1 MKLIFSFLFMAAIAC
16 TKQDIESPQA
26 CGYVFDK
33 YFQNP
38 PGDTTLALR
47 TYWLRLVSSPT
58 IPVPPAPPN
67 TFWVLQ
73 VPKAIYDTMLVTGQT
88 YPPQYC
94 Y

>member
-1 MKLIFSFLFMAAIAC
+1 MKHILILIAFLAASC
-16 TKQDIESPQA
+16 GKEDIQSPLA

-73 VPKAIYDTMLVTGQT
+73 VPKAIYDTMLVAGQT